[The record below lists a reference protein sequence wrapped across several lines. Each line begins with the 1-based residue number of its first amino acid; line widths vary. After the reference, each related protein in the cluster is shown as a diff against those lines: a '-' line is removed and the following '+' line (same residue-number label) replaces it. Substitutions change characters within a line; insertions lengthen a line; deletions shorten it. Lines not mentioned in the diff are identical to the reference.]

1 MLYEFE
7 KADKAINGDGWEGL
21 RYPHFFFFFFP
32 PPPARCAGMDS
43 IPGLESKG
51 ALKLYKVV
59 QTFVVKRLE
68 ADSNIMI

>member
-32 PPPARCAGMDS
+32 PPHLLGVQEWIVYPVWRARVLLNY
-43 IPGLESKG
+43 IKWY
-51 ALKLYKVV
+51 KL
-59 QTFVVKRLE
+59 LL
-68 ADSNIMI
+68 